1 MPYRALTHGRVGGGR
16 KGFTRNETLPS
27 TTTQSQATAI
37 NSAKGVGNNGP
48 VASQRNKNN
57 SSNKQPAQKY
67 ARLLSINSLMTPN
80 ALGTEAYV
88 TNQGKGFPNA
98 LPQTSVG
105 STNTFSRRAIARRA
119 VTKMAGNKTSENCP
133 CNNQVK
139 NLKGQFLNN

>member
-1 MPYRALTHGRVGGGR
+1 MPYRALTHGRVGSGR
-16 KGFTRNETLPS
+16 KGCTKNETL
-27 TTTQSQATAI
+27 TVTQSQATAI
-37 NSAKGVGNNGP
+37 NSSKGVSNSGP

-80 ALGTEAYV
+80 ALGTEEYV
-88 TNQGKGFPNA
+88 SKQGKGFPNA

-119 VTKMAGNKTSENCP
+119 VTKMVGNETSANCP

-139 NLKGQFLNN
+139 NLKGQFLN